1 MNHSRVFAF
10 LVIQGCATTVIS
22 IWCWEGTNGNKLE
35 KMNCNEEFQRE
46 EMYCFN
52 KTERFSNK
60 FRSSGCHALQWF
72 EDKVGCHTEEADEG
86 TSLIQCVCSTD
97 FCNGPHST
105 LDLIHISK
113 SHKFIQN
120 WFFIVA
126 Q

>member
-1 MNHSRVFAF
+1 MDS
-10 LVIQGCATTVIS
+10 L
-22 IWCWEGTNGNKLE
+22 
-35 KMNCNEEFQRE
+35 
-46 EMYCFN
+46 
-52 KTERFSNK
+52 
-60 FRSSGCHALQWF
+60 LQ
-72 EDKVGCHTEEADEG
+72 VGCHTEEADEG

-126 Q
+126 QILLRFLFIPMISV